1 MLFGQMYYNKRP
13 GILPNDSY
21 SSFHWSTVDKN
32 VCVSTKYMSAKCFS
46 SKREG
51 IWPNDSY
58 GSFLWSTVDKNICG
72 SVGEMFF

>member
-1 MLFGQMYYNKRP
+1 MSSGKMFFGKSP

-21 SSFHWSTVDKN
+21 GCFHWSTVNKN
-32 VCVSTKYMSAKCFS
+32 ACVSTKCMSAKCFS